1 MIEFR
6 YDEDAKEIIC
16 KHDYEYIYLY
26 GGKRMR
32 DQKDHY
38 PLTPDNINAMFK
50 HHPEDKN
57 CHWFPSLKVEIV
69 DAIRKNISFKSSKHL
84 LTKLTIDNIKNYP
97 MLIKSNGI
105 EPFKNQHIS
114 QYYGRYCEEHAA
126 LWEMGTGKTRA
137 AIDVYQI
144 KKKQGLVTNGFVVC
158 PLSMVNKWV
167 DQIEE
172 WTGIK
177 NSACAVVGSREDKLE
192 ILSLGFEWYV
202 TTYETYVRWQDEF
215 KFVNEKWF
223 VVLDETTKIK
233 NPNTKRAKACFA
245 LGLKTVHKMILTGTP
260 VTQNA
265 YDVWSQFRFLDNGK
279 TFGFNYDMFINEYFW
294 KQGFKLI
301 AKNNAPEKI
310 STLMYGKATRF
321 LKTDCIDIPPKLYD
335 QRLLDLPPENKK
347 KYDEMVMYA
356 LTQINGSGM
365 VTAPVILTQL
375 LRLSQ
380 ITSGFVKD
388 VVGKEIAF
396 EENPKINALEE
407 ILEEVEGKVVIWSR
421 FQWDIENIMKLCD
434 KMQIKAVTLYG
445 KDSANVRTDNI
456 RQFQTGDAKVIVGT
470 ASTGGHGIDL
480 VAAKTVIYYSNSYS
494 LEQRLQSEDR
504 AHRAGQ
510 VNQVQ
515 YIDLLCKKTIDVSIY
530 KILRQ
535 KKNIADLVT
544 RDNIRGLLT

>member
-1 MIEFR
+1 
-6 YDEDAKEIIC
+6 
-16 KHDYEYIYLY
+16 
-26 GGKRMR
+26 
-32 DQKDHY
+32 
-38 PLTPDNINAMFK
+38 
-50 HHPEDKN
+50 
-57 CHWFPSLKVEIV
+57 
-69 DAIRKNISFKSSKHL
+69 
-84 LTKLTIDNIKNYP
+84 
-97 MLIKSNGI
+97 
-105 EPFKNQHIS
+105 
-114 QYYGRYCEEHAA
+114 
-126 LWEMGTGKTRA
+126 
-137 AIDVYQI
+137 
-144 KKKQGLVTNGFVVC
+144 
-158 PLSMVNKWV
+158 
-167 DQIEE
+167 
-172 WTGIK
+172 
-177 NSACAVVGSREDKLE
+177 
-192 ILSLGFEWYV
+192 
-202 TTYETYVRWQDEF
+202 
-215 KFVNEKWF
+215 
-223 VVLDETTKIK
+223 
-233 NPNTKRAKACFA
+233 
-245 LGLKTVHKMILTGTP
+245 MILTGTP